1 MRVHSTHD
9 ASRGRLARTE
19 WRVARDGP
27 RPLVEVALR
36 TGRKNQIRV
45 HFAEAGHPVVG
56 DAKYGHARARA
67 RLCLHAFRL
76 CFTHPVTHQRMEFET
91 PYPPS
96 FKQVF

>member
-1 MRVHSTHD
+1 MRVHSTRD
-9 ASRGRLARTE
+9 ETRGRLARTE
-19 WRVARDGP
+19 WKVLRDGS

-67 RLCLHAFRL
+67 RLCLHAWRL
-76 CFTHPVTHQRMEFET
+76 KFIHPRTRKSLEFET
-91 PYPPS
+91 ALPDFAVTS
-96 FKQVF
+96 